1 MITIRKKDVFGRRK
15 ELECSVQDDGTK
27 VYGPE
32 GATQLYFS
40 ATGEYRGALWRN
52 KDQEAHRRAVTKG
65 IPVVLKE
72 NGNPSGLVYALMQ
85 LPPPCGEVR
94 REHLIVLGYI
104 NRILHEDTVKVQG
117 LIDKFSSAMKAAR
130 RLNGIDGNK
139 TESERFW
146 EHVEELCRKYKRPPT
161 KGEIVKAFYIGG
173 ASTVSKLAK
182 KTGLYWLP
190 DDPRPGRR
198 GSI

>member
-1 MITIRKKDVFGRRK
+1 MSTLRKLRCF
-15 ELECSVQDDGTK
+15 VQDDGAK

-32 GATQLYFS
+32 ECTQLYFS
-40 ATGEYRGALWRN
+40 SAGEYRGALWRN
-52 KDQEAHRRAVTKG
+52 KDQKTHRRAVTKG

-72 NGNPSGLVYALMQ
+72 NGNPSGLVSALMQ
-85 LPPPCGEVR
+85 LPPPYGELR
-94 REHLIVLGYI
+94 RQHLIVLGYI
-104 NRILHEDTVKVQG
+104 NRILHEDTVKVER
-117 LIDKFSSAMKAAR
+117 LIGEFSSAMKAAR

-139 TESERFW
+139 TESERFL

-161 KGEIVKAFYIGG
+161 KGEIVKAFYTGEHR

-198 GSI
+198 GGV